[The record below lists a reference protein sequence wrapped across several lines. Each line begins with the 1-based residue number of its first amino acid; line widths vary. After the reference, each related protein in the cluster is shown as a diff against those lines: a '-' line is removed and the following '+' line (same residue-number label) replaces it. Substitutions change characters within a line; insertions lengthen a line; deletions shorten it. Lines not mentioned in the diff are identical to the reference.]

1 MSAARPRG
9 PEALPF
15 ESAEAAAP
23 GHVPVMLEE
32 VLQVLAPRKGA
43 IYVDGTLGAGG
54 YSRALLDAAECTVW
68 AIDRDPDVI
77 ARAEVLAERY
87 GGRLKL
93 ISGCFGDMDRLIEAR
108 AEMAMGT
115 VDGIAFDL
123 GVSSLQLD
131 RPERGFSFQHDGPLD
146 MRMSGPGGP
155 TGTDSPG
162 GPRSPAGPSAADAVN
177 QLPEGEL
184 ADIIWRY
191 GEERHSRRVAKAI
204 VAARRVKAITRTGE
218 LAEIVRRVVRR
229 GSGGRDPATRT
240 FQAIRIYVNDE
251 IGELR
256 RGLGAAERL
265 LAPGGALA
273 VVSFHSL
280 EDREV
285 KTFLRERSGAR
296 PGTTRH
302 LPEAPP
308 SSPSPTFDAAGPAR
322 KPGAAECAANPRAR
336 SARLRAARRTG
347 APAWNSTSEEL
358 SP

>member
-1 MSAARPRG
+1 MSPARPRG
-9 PEALPF
+9 PGGLPF

-77 ARAEVLAERY
+77 ARAEGLAERY

-108 AEMAMGT
+108 AEVAMGT

-155 TGTDSPG
+155 AGTDSPG
-162 GPRSPAGPSAADAVN
+162 GARSPAGPSAADAVN
-177 QLPEGEL
+177 QLPESEL

-308 SSPSPTFDAAGPAR
+308 SSPSPTPGCSCMPPVSSWAR
-322 KPGAAECAANPRAR
+322 GLPWRGTCATTTA
-336 SARLRAARRTG
+336 G
-347 APAWNSTSEEL
+347 APGK
-358 SP
+358 

>member
-1 MSAARPRG
+1 
-9 PEALPF
+9 
-15 ESAEAAAP
+15 
-23 GHVPVMLEE
+23 MLNE
-32 VLQVLAPRKGA
+32 VLEVLAPREGA

-68 AIDRDPDVI
+68 AIDRDPEAI
-77 ARAEVLAERY
+77 ARAKVLAERY
-87 GGRLKL
+87 AGRLNL
-93 ISGCFGDMDRLIEAR
+93 VEGRFGDMDRLITLGSPAD
-108 AEMAMGT
+108 GT
-115 VDGIAFDL
+115 VDGVAFDL

-146 MRMSGPGGP
+146 MRMSGPEG
-155 TGTDSPG
+155 
-162 GPRSPAGPSAADAVN
+162 AQGPSAADAVN
-177 QLPEGEL
+177 RLPEGEL

-191 GEERHSRRVAKAI
+191 GEERQSRRVAKAI

-229 GSGGRDPATRT
+229 GQAGRDPATRT
-240 FQAIRIYVNDE
+240 FQAIRIHVNDE

-265 LAPGGALA
+265 LAPGGSLA

-285 KTFLRERSGAR
+285 KSFLRERSGAR
-296 PGTTRH
+296 AGTTRH
-302 LPEAPP
+302 LPEAPR
-308 SSPSPTFDAAGPAR
+308 SSPDPTFEPAAGRAH
-322 KPGAAECAANPRAR
+322 KPTAEECTMNPRAR

-347 APAWNSTSEEL
+347 APAWNSTPKEL

>member
-1 MSAARPRG
+1 
-9 PEALPF
+9 
-15 ESAEAAAP
+15 
-23 GHVPVMLEE
+23 
-32 VLQVLAPRKGA
+32 
-43 IYVDGTLGAGG
+43 
-54 YSRALLDAAECTVW
+54 
-68 AIDRDPDVI
+68 AIDRDPVAI
-77 ARAEVLAERY
+77 ARAEGLAEGY
-87 GGRLKL
+87 AGRLKL
-93 ISGCFGDMDRLIEAR
+93 IEGRFGDMDRLIETR
-108 AEMAMGT
+108 AGLATGS

-131 RPERGFSFQHDGPLD
+131 RPARGFSFQQDGPLD
-146 MRMSGPGGP
+146 MRMSGPEK
-155 TGTDSPG
+155 
-162 GPRSPAGPSAADAVN
+162 AEGPSAADALN
-177 QLPEGEL
+177 NLPEGEL
-184 ADIIWRY
+184 ADISWRY
-191 GEERHSRRVAKAI
+191 GEERQSRRIAKAI
-204 VAARRVKAITRTGE
+204 VSARRVKAITRTGE

-229 GSGGRDPATRT
+229 GAGSRDPATRT

-285 KTFLRERSGAR
+285 KTFLRERSGATAR
-296 PGTTRH
+296 ATRH
-302 LPEAPP
+302 LPEPPP
-308 SSPSPTFDAAGPAR
+308 STPTPTFEAVGPAR

-347 APAWNSTSEEL
+347 APAWDEPAWNSTSKEL

>member
-1 MSAARPRG
+1 MNPARPRG
-9 PEALPF
+9 LGGPDFA
-15 ESAEAAAP
+15 SAEADAP
-23 GHVPVMLEE
+23 GHVPVMLAE
-32 VLQVLAPRKGA
+32 VLQVLAPRQGA

-54 YSRALLDAAECTVW
+54 YSRALLDAAECAVW
-68 AIDRDPDVI
+68 AIDRDPAAI
-77 ARAEVLAERY
+77 ARAKGLAERY
-87 GGRLKL
+87 AGRLKL
-93 ISGCFGDMDRLIEAR
+93 IEGCFGDMDRLVETR
-108 AEMAMGT
+108 AGLATGS

-146 MRMSGPGGP
+146 MRMSGPGG
-155 TGTDSPG
+155 S
-162 GPRSPAGPSAADAVN
+162 AGPSAADAVN
-177 QLPEGEL
+177 ELPEGEL

-191 GEERHSRRVAKAI
+191 GEERQSRRVAKAI
-204 VAARRVKAITRTGE
+204 VAARRAKAITRTGE

-229 GSGGRDPATRT
+229 GAGGRDPATRT

-285 KTFLRERSGAR
+285 KAFLRERSGAAAR
-296 PGTTRH
+296 TTRH
-302 LPEAPP
+302 LPEATP
-308 SSPSPTFDAAGPAR
+308 SSLKPTFEAAGPAR

-347 APAWNSTSEEL
+347 APAWNATSEEL